1 MVATKHD
8 LMALM
13 VHHSGKSKG
22 ISCSRIAGLL
32 DIPERRVRHLVTEL
46 REDGTAICGHPS
58 TGYFIAQTQD
68 EIESTLEFLK
78 DCAMH
83 SLKLHSKLSG
93 LPLADLIG
101 QLHLRT

>member
-1 MVATKHD
+1 MATKTD

-22 ISCSRIAGLL
+22 ISCARIASLL

-46 REDGTAICGHPS
+46 RDDGTVICGHPS
-58 TGYFIAQTQD
+58 TGYYVANTHEELD
-68 EIESTLEFLK
+68 ETLDFLK
-78 DCAMH
+78 NRALH